1 MNDTQKKI
9 KKTKIDSVTLHE
21 KLDELDRLLLS
32 LNAFG
37 TLNTRDYQIISNYIK
52 GSFYTLEMYC
62 RFLNSEIYKYDI
74 TSKICQEL
82 HENFTYNN

>member
-52 GSFYTLEMYC
+52 GSF
-62 RFLNSEIYKYDI
+62 NYK
-74 TSKICQEL
+74 
-82 HENFTYNN
+82 

>member
-9 KKTKIDSVTLHE
+9 KKTKIDSATLHE

-37 TLNTRDYQIISNYIK
+37 TLNTIDYQIISKYIK
-52 GSFYTLEMYC
+52 GSF
-62 RFLNSEIYKYDI
+62 NYK
-74 TSKICQEL
+74 
-82 HENFTYNN
+82 

>member
-52 GSFYTLEMYC
+52 GSFNYA
-62 RFLNSEIYKYDI
+62 
-74 TSKICQEL
+74 
-82 HENFTYNN
+82 